1 MTLENIFTTYPLLQN
16 TALQMA
22 LALFIY
28 AILAK
33 VVDLF
38 ITHGLSR
45 LASLSSMKFDDEIV
59 AAIHS
64 PVYWTVFCLGIL
76 HALEIGA
83 FNKPWQFVLPNITK
97 SFILLTWTV
106 TSFKILR
113 ITLRK
118 STLEDLLHRNIPI
131 SAFSIIK
138 KLLRITVLITTIIWL
153 LGLWNVNL
161 TPFFASAG
169 IAGIAVAMAAK
180 DSLANFF
187 GGISIFMD
195 GIFKE
200 GDFIVLDSGERG
212 EVLDVGIR
220 STRIMT
226 RDDIQ
231 ITIPNSILANTKI
244 INESAPIP
252 RFRIKVP
259 VGVAYGSQPA
269 EVEEVLLAVAQSNS
283 SVSKDPAPRVRFRRL
298 GQSSID
304 FDLLCW
310 VEDPRQKGL
319 MTHELLK
326 EIYSALQKAEISIP
340 FPQLDVHVRSQV
352 TDDRGQDGVHTQ

>member
-1 MTLENIFTTYPLLQN
+1 MNGMNLQNIFATHPLLHSPP
-16 TALQMA
+16 LQMA
-22 LALFIY
+22 VIMLIY

-33 VVDLF
+33 TIDIF
-38 ITHGLSR
+38 ISRGLSR
-45 LASLSSMKFDDEIV
+45 LAGLSKMELDDQIIST
-59 AAIHS
+59 IHS

-83 FNKPWQFVLPNITK
+83 FNKPWQFVLPNLTK
-97 SFILLTWTV
+97 SFILLSWTI

-113 ITLRK
+113 LSLQQATIEEILRQK
-118 STLEDLLHRNIPI
+118 IPTN
-131 SAFSIIK
+131 AFNIIK
-138 KLLRITVLITTIIWL
+138 KLLRIAIVAMAIIWL

-187 GGISIFMD
+187 GGLSIFMD
-195 GIFKE
+195 SIFKE
-200 GDFIVLDSGERG
+200 GDYIVLDSGERG
-212 EVLDVGIR
+212 EVIDVGMR

-226 RDDIQ
+226 RDDIL

-259 VGVAYGSQPA
+259 VGVAYGSEPDA
-269 EVEEVLLAVAQSNS
+269 VEQVLLTVAHNNQLVNQE
-283 SVSKDPAPRVRFRRL
+283 PAPRIRFRML

-319 MTHELLK
+319 VTHKLLK
-326 EIYSALQKAEISIP
+326 SIYTALREAEISIP
-340 FPQLDVHVRSQV
+340 FPQLDIHI
-352 TDDRGQDGVHTQ
+352 QDTGGTKTVSTP

>member
-1 MTLENIFTTYPLLQN
+1 MNLENIFSTYPILQN
-16 TALQMA
+16 TPIQMI
-22 LALFIY
+22 LIIIIY
-28 AILAK
+28 AVLAK
-33 VVDLF
+33 AVDLF
-38 ITHGLSR
+38 ISHGLSR

-76 HALEIGA
+76 HALQLSDL
-83 FNKPWQFVLPNITK
+83 NQPWRVILPNFTK
-97 SFILLTWTV
+97 SIILIIWTI
-106 TSFKILR
+106 TSFRILR
-113 ITLRK
+113 LTLRL
-118 STLEDLLHRNIPI
+118 STLEGLLRRKIPI
-131 SAFSIIK
+131 NAFSIIR
-138 KLLRITVLITTIIWL
+138 KLFRISILVTATIWF

-195 GIFKE
+195 SVFKE

-212 EVLDVGIR
+212 EVLDVGMR

-244 INESAPIP
+244 INESAPEP

-259 VGVAYGSQPA
+259 VGVAYGSHPQA
-269 EVEEVLLAVAQSNS
+269 VEEVLLAVANDLRL
-283 SVSKDPAPRVRFRRL
+283 VSKTPAARVRFRML
-298 GQSSID
+298 DASSIN

-319 MTHELLK
+319 VTHELLK
-326 EIYSALQKAEISIP
+326 RIYTALQEAEISIP
-340 FPQLDVHVRSQV
+340 FPQLDVHFKRN
-352 TDDRGQDGVHTQ
+352 

>member
-1 MTLENIFTTYPLLQN
+1 MIPMNLENIFATYPMLQN
-16 TALQMA
+16 TILQMVIV
-22 LALFIY
+22 LVIY

-33 VVDLF
+33 VADLF

-45 LASLSSMKFDDEIV
+45 LAGLSKMTLDDQIV
-59 AAIHS
+59 NTVHS
-64 PVYWTVFCLGIL
+64 PIYWTVFCLGIL
-76 HALEIGA
+76 HALKIGA
-83 FNKPWQFVLPNITK
+83 FNNPWQFVLTNITE
-97 SFILLTWTV
+97 SIILLIWT
-106 TSFKILR
+106 TTCFKVLALTLKQSTIEGVLR
-113 ITLRK
+113 R
-118 STLEDLLHRNIPI
+118 RIPI

-138 KLLRITVLITTIIWL
+138 KIFRIGLIAAAVVWL

-200 GDFIVLDSGERG
+200 GDYIVLDSGERG
-212 EVLDVGIR
+212 EVIDVGMR

-231 ITIPNSILANTKI
+231 ITVPNSILANTKI

-259 VGVAYGSQPA
+259 VGVAYGTVPA
-269 EVEEVLLAVAQSNS
+269 AVEDVLINTARNNS
-283 SVSKDPAPRVRFRRL
+283 MVSTKPEPRVRFRRL

-319 MTHELLK
+319 VTHELLK
-326 EIYSALQKAEISIP
+326 KIYTGLQEADIAIP
-340 FPQLDVHVRSQV
+340 FPQMDVHINHNYLAE
-352 TDDRGQDGVHTQ
+352 GYE